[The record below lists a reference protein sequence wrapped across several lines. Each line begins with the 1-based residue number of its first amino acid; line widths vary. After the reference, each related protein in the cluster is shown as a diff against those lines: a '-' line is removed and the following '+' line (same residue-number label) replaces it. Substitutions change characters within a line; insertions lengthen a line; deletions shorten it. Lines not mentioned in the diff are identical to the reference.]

1 MVNKVK
7 NLRFHGVL
15 APLNNFDFC
24 LLISSNFLWWTT
36 RFMEMTVVGWLV
48 LDLTNSPWQVS
59 VIGFYR
65 SAPFLVAG
73 FWAGSIIDSLGRR
86 RVIVYAQ
93 AVSTLSSGLIM
104 TLLWLDRL
112 AFWQLAVSVA
122 VIGFSWS
129 LDWPA
134 RRTYMPDLV
143 GKAQTVEAL
152 LLENLMQNI
161 ARIVGPFLG
170 GSLIAAIRVEGAYTV
185 LAALALLTLLLL
197 LGLSKRPLPH
207 THKVRSSPRQDMIEG
222 WRYVRHNQPILGVLS
237 ITMIMNLW
245 VFPYMLL
252 LPVFARDVLGQG
264 PVGLGI
270 LGAGAGLGAFIGL
283 VIINHLRHAISPGW
297 ILGLGSLSQAVTIL
311 LFSVSSNFT
320 LSLILLVL
328 SGLGQACF
336 GTMQSS
342 IMLLAASDEMRS
354 RAMGTLVLAIGSA
367 PIGQLEV
374 GALAEL
380 LGAPLAVGGHAGVAV
395 LSILG
400 TIGALPR
407 FRQKLETEE
416 RRRPVIV
423 DG

>member
-1 MVNKVK
+1 MANKVK
-7 NLRFHGVL
+7 DFRFHGVL
-15 APLNNFDFC
+15 APLNNSDFC
-24 LLISSNFLWWTT
+24 LLISSNFPWWTT

-48 LDLTNSPWQVS
+48 LDMTNSPWQVS

-65 SAPFLVAG
+65 SVPFLVAG

-86 RVIVYAQ
+86 RVIIYAQ
-93 AVSTLSSGLIM
+93 AVSTLSSSMIM
-104 TLLWLDRL
+104 ALLWLDRL

-122 VIGFSWS
+122 IICLSWS

-143 GKAQTVEAL
+143 GKDQTVEAL

-161 ARIVGPFLG
+161 ARILGPFLG
-170 GSLIAAIRVEGAYTV
+170 GFLIAAIRVEGAYTV
-185 LAALALLTLLLL
+185 LAALAGVTLLLL
-197 LGLSKRPLPH
+197 LGLSKQPLPH
-207 THKVRSSPRQDMIEG
+207 THKVHSSPWQEMAEG
-222 WRYVRHNQPILGVLS
+222 WRYAWHNQPILGVLL

-264 PVGLGI
+264 PAGLGI
-270 LGAGAGLGAFIGL
+270 LGAGAGIGAFVGL
-283 VIINHLRHAISPGW
+283 VLINRLRHVISPGW
-297 ILGLGSLSQAVTIL
+297 IFGLGSLSQAIAIF
-311 LFSVSSNFT
+311 LFSTSTNFT
-320 LSLILLVL
+320 LSLILLIL

-354 RAMGTLVLAIGSA
+354 RMMGALVLAIGTG
-367 PIGQLEV
+367 PLGQLEV
-374 GALAEL
+374 GAMAEL
-380 LGAPLAVGGHAGVAV
+380 LGAPLAVGGHALIAV

-400 TIGALPR
+400 TIGVLPR
-407 FRQKLETEE
+407 FRQKLEPEE
-416 RRRPVIV
+416 RRRTVATE
-423 DG
+423 